1 LGFNISDTSNDNAK
15 LNPTGKNKNIKMK
28 HIKEYDEYLNEQK
41 YKLGDKWSN
50 DFDYVGMLE
59 MGAKAK
65 ASMGVKKLQS
75 LFDSFEDVNY
85 HSEASPLSYAIDELK
100 DGNKAEANRLMKEF
114 NKNCEDTLKTYESFI
129 NEANIPSN
137 IRKFAKER
145 GVLRDVQQIARW
157 AEKAGERIVGGT
169 AIGRG
174 YDTLVLDLTY
184 DGSEIYFDTD
194 EGTIEVNGQ
203 PVDSWESFSK
213 AVNESVNEETK
224 VNEEY
229 VEVMDMPK
237 IANALGEI
245 QIQWEKWKNGPLT
258 EPSDIRPAQKELK
271 GWIDRWFKQN
281 IK

>member
-1 LGFNISDTSNDNAK
+1 
-15 LNPTGKNKNIKMK
+15 MK

-213 AVNESVNEETK
+213 AVEESVTEAEMTKKTFLDLWKETYGENFIK
-224 VNEEY
+224 EYPAVAKILKNRPNNIDKREIARIWDETYGEDFKEEY
-229 VEVMDMPK
+229 PGIWDK
-237 IANALGEI
+237 L
-245 QIQWEKWKNGPLT
+245 
-258 EPSDIRPAQKELK
+258 D
-271 GWIDRWFKQN
+271 
-281 IK
+281 

>member
-1 LGFNISDTSNDNAK
+1 MNTLTENYKRFF
-15 LNPTGKNKNIKMK
+15 
-28 HIKEYDEYLNEQK
+28 KENLNEAQ
-41 YKLGDKWSN
+41 
-50 DFDYVGMLE
+50 
-59 MGAKAK
+59 
-65 ASMGVKKLQS
+65 
-75 LFDSFEDVNY
+75 
-85 HSEASPLSYAIDELK
+85 
-100 DGNKAEANRLMKEF
+100 
-114 NKNCEDTLKTYESFI
+114 
-129 NEANIPSN
+129 IPSN

-194 EGTIEVNGQ
+194 EGTIEVNGE